1 MSSRPA
7 TLPASLAGPLQSEPC
22 TLQPK
27 KMVAEAAAAAGPA
40 SYALAP
46 AQWAVVGQS
55 RPLVAG
61 ASLQPTQQGHASS

>member
-27 KMVAEAAAAAGPA
+27 KMVAEAAAGPA

-46 AQWAVVGQS
+46 AQWAVVGQG